1 VKPGGTED
9 GDDAIAPEAQDDG
22 LPAQKEAQMPKFVI
36 EREIPGI
43 GNMSDK
49 EIQEI
54 SRKSVAVLKGMGPE
68 IQWLQ
73 SYVTGDKLY
82 CVYLAPDEATVREHA
97 RRGGFPANRVS
108 AVRRMMDP
116 TTAES

>member
-1 VKPGGTED
+1 
-9 GDDAIAPEAQDDG
+9 
-22 LPAQKEAQMPKFVI
+22 MPKFVI
-36 EREIPGI
+36 EREIPGL
-43 GNMSDK
+43 GNMTDA
-49 EIQEI
+49 EIRETAR
-54 SRKSVAVLKGMGPE
+54 SSVRVLTEMGTE

-97 RRGGFPANRVS
+97 RRGGFPANRIS

-116 TTAES
+116 TTAE